1 MSTAPFSAELWSES
15 EQWSRDQLAA
25 HQLDRLK
32 SQMSYVFERS
42 AYYGA
47 RFEALGW
54 SPDDLGDLSD
64 LSKLPFTRKYDY
76 VESLAEAP
84 PWGSGIAADPVD
96 IERIHFSSGTTAK
109 PAPLFWTG
117 GDIERWTENYARM
130 YYGQGIRRE
139 DIAQIMYTFSWFVG
153 GSAAIQGFQRVGAAS
168 IPAGSRD
175 SERQIE
181 TMMHYGTTVLPATPS
196 FVFHLLEVA
205 AGMGVDLRDSAVKT
219 IVIGGEPGGS
229 VPSTRARIEAGYGAE
244 VFDTYGSLEFQ
255 PIAWE
260 CTAHDGLHFAEHS
273 AIVEILDPVTD
284 QPVPDGE
291 PGVVVLTHL
300 HREASPLV
308 RWWTGDVA
316 VRDSSPCACGRTTA
330 RLVGGVRGRADD
342 MLVVRG
348 VNLFPSAVEQIVRQA
363 EGAAGEYVIVLD
375 DSVKD
380 PVTGYLTGIRI
391 RLEAEASA
399 PKDIGRSVEST
410 IHARLGVRATV
421 EVLPYGALPRSEHK
435 AKRVIHE

>member
-1 MSTAPFSAELWSES
+1 MTATPFSATLWNES
-15 EQWSRDQLAA
+15 ERWSRDQLVA
-25 HQLDRLK
+25 HQSDRLR
-32 SQMSYVFERS
+32 SQLRYVSERS
-42 AYYGA
+42 AFYAA
-47 RFEALGW
+47 RFGELDW
-54 SPDDLGDLSD
+54 SPEDVAGLDSLAE
-64 LSKLPFTRKYDY
+64 LPFTRKYDY
-76 VESLAEAP
+76 VESLSAAP
-84 PWGSGIAADPVD
+84 PWGSAIAADPES
-96 IERIHFSSGTTAK
+96 IERIHFSSGTTAR

-130 YYGQGIRRE
+130 YYGQGIRPA
-139 DIAQIMYTFSWFVG
+139 DVAQVLYTFSWFVG
-153 GSAAIQGFQRVGAAS
+153 GSAAVQGLQRVGAAS

-181 TMMHYGTTVLPATPS
+181 TMMHYRTTVLPATPS

-205 AGMGVDLRDSAVKT
+205 DGMGLDLRDSAVRK
-219 IVIGGEPGGS
+219 IVLGGEPGGS
-229 VPSTRARIEAGYGAE
+229 VPSTRSRIQDGYGAE

-260 CTAHDGLHFAEHS
+260 CTAHDGMHFAEHS
-273 AIVEILDPVTD
+273 AVVEILDPVTD
-284 QPVPDGE
+284 EPVPDGD

-348 VNLFPSAVEQIVRQA
+348 VNLFPSAVEELVRQA
-363 EGAAGEYVIVLD
+363 EGAAGEYLIVLD
-375 DSVKD
+375 ETVKD
-380 PVTGYLTGIRI
+380 PVSGYLTGIKV
-391 RLEAEASA
+391 RLEARSDAPVDLGSA
-399 PKDIGRSVEST
+399 VAAA
-410 IHARLGVRATV
+410 IHARLGVRAHV
-421 EVLPYGALPRSEHK
+421 EVVAYGELPRSEHK
-435 AKRVIHE
+435 AKRVVHV